1 MNRTGPP
8 RVLLVDDETDFLESL
23 GQRLKLRGLPTLTAV
38 SGPEALE
45 VLDRQPVDVVVLD
58 VRMPGMD
65 GIETLRRIKESHP
78 RVEVVMLT
86 GHADLE
92 SSLEGMRFGLFD
104 YLTKPVQLAELIAK
118 IDDAYHRR
126 RGDEV
131 ADHEVFT
138 DKLQQHMIVADRL
151 ASLGE
156 LAASIAHEV
165 NNPLAVIAESAGW
178 LRSKTGQ
185 EGTTKADLE
194 SAVVHALD
202 KIESA
207 IDRAVR
213 ISRNFLSFARA
224 PDALVRDVD
233 LDELASEVGDLIS
246 KTAASANIEIAIQAA
261 SNLSVTSDPYQLR
274 QVLLNLVTNAVQ
286 AIGRDGRV
294 EIVVGGGGDEVY
306 VEVNDD
312 GPGIPEENL
321 ERIFEPFFTTKKEG
335 KGTGLG
341 LAVSR
346 GIVEKL
352 NGRIE
357 VASRPGSGCSFR
369 VVLPRRRDERRSDA
383 DQRAPRR

>member
-1 MNRTGPP
+1 M
-8 RVLLVDDETDFLESL
+8 DDEVDFVTSL
-23 GQRLKLRGLPTLTAV
+23 GQRLALRDLPTLTAS
-38 SGPEALE
+38 SGPEALSL
-45 VLDRQPVDVVVLD
+45 LDDHPVDVVVLD

-65 GIETLRRIKESHP
+65 GIETLRRIKEAHP

-92 SSLEGMRFGLFD
+92 SSLEGMRFGFFD
-104 YLTKPVQLAELIAK
+104 YLTKPVQLQQLVEK
-118 IDDAYHRR
+118 IDDAYRR
-126 RGDEV
+126 RCGEEIDDQE
-131 ADHEVFT
+131 AFT

-151 ASLGE
+151 SSLGE
-156 LAASIAHEV
+156 LAASIAHEI

-178 LRSKTGQ
+178 LRSKTGH
-185 EGTTKADLE
+185 ESTTKADLE
-194 SAVVHALD
+194 AAVEHALD

-224 PDALVRDVD
+224 PDALVRDID

-246 KTAASANIEIAIQAA
+246 KTAASANIEITIQAGTR
-261 SNLSVTSDPYQLR
+261 LSVTSDPYQLR

-286 AIGRDGRV
+286 AIGGDGRV
-294 EIVVGGGGDEVY
+294 EIVVGGTTDEVY

-312 GPGIPEENL
+312 GPGIPEEDL

-369 VVLPRRRDERRSDA
+369 VVLPRRWDERRSDGN
-383 DQRAPRR
+383 QRAPRR

>member
-1 MNRTGPP
+1 MDEAARP
-8 RVLLVDDETDFLESL
+8 RVLLVDDEVDFVTSL
-23 GQRLKLRGLPTLTAV
+23 GQRLALRDLPTLTAS
-38 SGPEALE
+38 SGPEALSL
-45 VLDRQPVDVVVLD
+45 LDDHPVDVVVLD

-65 GIETLRRIKESHP
+65 GIETLRRIKEAHP

-92 SSLEGMRFGLFD
+92 SSLEGMRFGFFD
-104 YLTKPVQLAELIAK
+104 YLTKPVQLQQLVEK
-118 IDDAYHRR
+118 IDDAYRR
-126 RGDEV
+126 RCGEEIDDQE
-131 ADHEVFT
+131 AFT

-151 ASLGE
+151 SSLGE
-156 LAASIAHEV
+156 LAASIAHEI

-178 LRSKTGQ
+178 LRSKTGH
-185 EGTTKADLE
+185 ESTTKADLE
-194 SAVVHALD
+194 AAVEHALD

-224 PDALVRDVD
+224 PDALVRDID

-246 KTAASANIEIAIQAA
+246 KTAASANIEITIQAGTR
-261 SNLSVTSDPYQLR
+261 LSVTSDPYQLR

-286 AIGRDGRV
+286 AIGGDGRV
-294 EIVVGGGGDEVY
+294 EIVVGGTTDEVY

-312 GPGIPEENL
+312 GPGIPEEDL

-369 VVLPRRRDERRSDA
+369 VVLPRRWDERRSDGN
-383 DQRAPRR
+383 QRAPRR